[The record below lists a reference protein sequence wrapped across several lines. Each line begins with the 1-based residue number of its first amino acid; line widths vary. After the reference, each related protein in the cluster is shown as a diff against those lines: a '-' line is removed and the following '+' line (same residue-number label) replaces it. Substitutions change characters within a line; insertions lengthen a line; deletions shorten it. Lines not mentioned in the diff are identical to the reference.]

1 MKSGRVFATRLSIWT
16 RSVYGMSRIRDAGS
30 SSVFSSFQCS
40 RRWLSMSVQKLP
52 PPQEIT
58 TTEEVEEADTRVA
71 SFMTPKEIVLELD
84 RHIVGQ
90 ADAKR
95 AMSIALRNRWRRHQ
109 LPITLRE
116 EVLPKNILMIG
127 PTGVGKTE
135 IARRLAKLVDAPF
148 VKVEATK
155 YTEVGFH
162 GRDVDQIIRDLV
174 ENAIQL
180 VKQRQRRMMKEQIR
194 KVVEDKI
201 LDELTGLEARSQTR
215 ESFRSLLRKGA
226 LEEREIEVEEPAR
239 SKHNVVQIGDMGPER
254 MNDILSRVDK
264 FFTVQRSGSQKRRMT
279 VREAR
284 AVIEDVESEK
294 ILTDESIT
302 KKAIDATEQDGI
314 VFIDEIDK
322 ICTPSNYRHGA
333 DASSEGVQ
341 RDLLPIV
348 EGSTISTKHGNV
360 NTDHILFV
368 ASGAFHSAKPSDL
381 MAELQGRLPIRVE
394 LKGLTE
400 ADMYRILVVPE
411 NNLVRQHVELLKTE
425 GVNMHITESALR
437 EIAAV
442 AAELNM
448 TVENI
453 GARRLH
459 TVLER
464 ILEDVSYNA
473 PDLKGET
480 ITIDAVSVRGALG
493 DMLLKTD
500 LSKYV
505 L

>member
-1 MKSGRVFATRLSIWT
+1 
-16 RSVYGMSRIRDAGS
+16 
-30 SSVFSSFQCS
+30 
-40 RRWLSMSVQKLP
+40 
-52 PPQEIT
+52 
-58 TTEEVEEADTRVA
+58 
-71 SFMTPKEIVLELD
+71 
-84 RHIVGQ
+84 
-90 ADAKR
+90 
-95 AMSIALRNRWRRHQ
+95 
-109 LPITLRE
+109 
-116 EVLPKNILMIG
+116 
-127 PTGVGKTE
+127 
-135 IARRLAKLVDAPF
+135 
-148 VKVEATK
+148 
-155 YTEVGFH
+155 
-162 GRDVDQIIRDLV
+162 
-174 ENAIQL
+174 
-180 VKQRQRRMMKEQIR
+180 
-194 KVVEDKI
+194 
-201 LDELTGLEARSQTR
+201 
-215 ESFRSLLRKGA
+215 
-226 LEEREIEVEEPAR
+226 
-239 SKHNVVQIGDMGPER
+239 
-254 MNDILSRVDK
+254 
-264 FFTVQRSGSQKRRMT
+264 
-279 VREAR
+279 
-284 AVIEDVESEK
+284 VIEDVESEK

-341 RDLLPIV
+341 RDLLPII

-425 GVNMHITESALR
+425 GVNLHITESALR